1 MLLEVGFYLHIFP
14 TVNSYNWNLG
24 LLLSRKAEMLNAEV
38 NKIWN
43 VNMINTFKLDI

>member
-14 TVNSYNWNLG
+14 TVQTLIFNSYNWNLG

-38 NKIWN
+38 NK
-43 VNMINTFKLDI
+43 L